1 MINNNI
7 ITKYNTIEKLGAYD
21 INIIDD
27 FINKEGLRDCIVS
40 MDYILLKLENKLE
53 VCCKM
58 QDVIGSIN
66 EGYLKWNMDEW
77 HYMSEK
83 LCNLYDEGNY
93 EEIIEMFDLCNKTMD
108 EVIKDLEEVKN
119 GN

>member
-7 ITKYNTIEKLGAYD
+7 ITKYNTIEKLCD
-21 INIIDD
+21 
-27 FINKEGLRDCIVS
+27 
-40 MDYILLKLENKLE
+40 
-53 VCCKM
+53 
-58 QDVIGSIN
+58 
-66 EGYLKWNMDEW
+66 
-77 HYMSEK
+77 
-83 LCNLYDEGNY
+83 LYDEGNC